1 MDNIKMPKKPILV
14 YYLVIFFII
23 FVANAFIKPMILENK
38 IEEMDYSTF
47 ITMTEQQEIDK
58 VEIQQSQERILF
70 TKKGSGKIYKTAI
83 MNDNMLVERL
93 HKAGTDFTAEINEP
107 MNPILRILTSW
118 VLPIFIF
125 IMIGQW
131 MNRRMMQNQ
140 MGGGSMQFGLGKS
153 NAKVYT

>member
-70 TKKGSGKIYKTAI
+70 TKKGSGKS
-83 MNDNMLVERL
+83 
-93 HKAGTDFTAEINEP
+93 P
-107 MNPILRILTSW
+107 SLRSPNVLT
-118 VLPIFIF
+118 IEFA
-125 IMIGQW
+125 
-131 MNRRMMQNQ
+131 N
-140 MGGGSMQFGLGKS
+140 
-153 NAKVYT
+153 